1 MGFDVEGARKAGYSE
16 PEIMDHL
23 AKQSNFDVA
32 GAKKAGYSDAE
43 ILQHLSTVSL
53 EPAARGTVGAPE
65 AAIDERPRRKGV
77 LKNQP
82 EIDIGPT
89 PTMAELG
96 QQWRDIAVGAPQ
108 GLITAIPGLPGD
120 IESLFHKD
128 TVLPTSSD
136 IADYMFGPVASPYE
150 AGGRALGGAVTGFA
164 TPGIAARIG
173 TAKQAVAAANYP
185 KTARALG
192 AAQMAVDPLTPLL
205 SGTVTVGGKAYNA
218 LRDAANYV
226 LAPEA
231 AAANR
236 LAAMTNDPAAALQA
250 MQTTQNMLT
259 SGGPVSVSERLA
271 AGNVAEPRVA
281 AAQEAL
287 AEGVTAAQMQQAQ
300 QARIAAIQSNLQQ
313 VEQQLSN
320 TAATLTPAAAAQL
333 SEVRNS
339 LLRSLAAE
347 QTRLEAAGGQI
358 AGQIPNV
365 GQRAPGERLTDI
377 AITGRVE
384 TGTQVTS
391 PAYREAYRL
400 AGDEPITVDA
410 ALEAARRIQAAP
422 GAVTDTSTVPQ
433 SISSLREFEPPMQP
447 GPFTELAPG
456 QGFSGAPVRPPAT
469 MTLQEFGDIRESL
482 VRDLNNARK
491 SPSLDAPTR
500 ARHLEN
506 VLDQMDAALAAS
518 NVSPEAR
525 EAYQAARRL
534 YRTEVVEPFK
544 TGETA
549 RLLQTGMGNRQAL
562 LPDNAVNAFLNNETS
577 AQQFV
582 TTFGNN
588 PAAAR
593 AMGEGIGDLFR
604 SKVIDPVT
612 GFVDQTA
619 AAKFLADNGRQLNI
633 LENAGVNVRGQLT
646 QIRDA
651 AATNA
656 AQREAL
662 AEAHRRLGG
671 TGDAKALVNDALKS
685 PTDMDFMRRR
695 LSPDAREALGAE
707 VKNRAL
713 DAIKNGDPE
722 TAIKY
727 LADNKKTIEMAI
739 GRNGKAEHAAMV
751 DLAKTQQQL
760 LKTKDALPNTGLY
773 DPAVLASKFP
783 PSQLTDLRTA
793 TEEIARMKQMSDVA
807 QAGRGARVT
816 PEPAAWNN
824 IISTNPLVWAKTIA
838 AKMGKNW
845 ADQRITSEAFRVM
858 YENPERFTAA
868 LDAAMKQ
875 KQRGAAAQTAA
886 RTVSNSLLTRP
897 IISSTNALAPQEAQ

>member
-16 PEIMDHL
+16 PEIVDHL
-23 AKQSNFDVA
+23 SKQSNFDVA

-43 ILQHLSTVSL
+43 ILQHLSTVSSA
-53 EPAARGTVGAPE
+53 PAARGTVGAAE
-65 AAIDERPRRKGV
+65 AAFDERPRRKGV

-82 EIDIGPT
+82 EVEINIPT
-89 PTMAELG
+89 LAEVG
-96 QQWRDIAVGAPQ
+96 QQWRDVAVGVPK
-108 GLITAIPGLPGD
+108 GVVTAVPGLPGD

-128 TVLPTSSD
+128 TVLPTSQG
-136 IADYMFGPVASPYE
+136 IADYMFGPAVSPSE
-150 AGGRALGGAVTGFA
+150 AGGRALGSAITGFA

-173 TAKQAVAAANYP
+173 TAKQAAAAANYP
-185 KTARALG
+185 KTAAALG
-192 AAQMAVDPLTPLL
+192 ATQMAVDPLTPLL

-218 LRDAANYV
+218 LRDTANYV

-236 LAAMTNDPAAALQA
+236 LAALTNDQTAALLA
-250 MQTTQNMLT
+250 MRNTENMLT

-281 AAQEAL
+281 AAQKAL
-287 AEGVTAAQMQQAQ
+287 AEGETAPQVQQAQ
-300 QARIAAIQSNLQQ
+300 QGRIAAIQSNLQQ
-313 VEQQLSN
+313 VEQQLSGN
-320 TAATLTPAAAAQL
+320 AAALTPAQTTSL
-333 SEVRNS
+333 NEVRNS

-347 QTRLEAAGGQI
+347 QTGLEAAGGQI

-365 GQRAPGERLTDI
+365 GQQAPGQTLTNI
-377 AITGRVE
+377 ATTGRRE

-400 AGDEPITVDA
+400 AGEEPITVDA

-433 SISSLREFEPPMQP
+433 SVSRLREFEPPMQP

-456 QGFSGAPVRPPAT
+456 QGFSGAPVRPPT
-469 MTLQEFGDIRESL
+469 TVTLEQFGDIRESL
-482 VRDLNNARK
+482 VRDLNNARR
-491 SPSLDAPTR
+491 SPSLDAPAR
-500 ARHLEN
+500 ARNLED
-506 VLDQMDAALAAS
+506 VLTQMDAALERS
-518 NVSPEAR
+518 GVS
-525 EAYQAARRL
+525 QAARDAYQGARQL
-534 YRTEVVEPFK
+534 YRTAVVEPFK

-549 RLLQTGMGNRQAL
+549 RLLQTGAGNRQAL
-562 LPDNAVNAFLNNETS
+562 LPDNAVNAFLSNETS

-604 SKVIDPVT
+604 SKVIDPAT

-619 AAKFLADNGRQLNI
+619 AAKFLADNRRQLGI
-633 LENAGVNVRGQLT
+633 LEDAGVNVRDQLT

-651 AATNA
+651 AAVNA

-671 TGDAKALVNDALKS
+671 AGDAKALVDDALKS
-685 PTDMDFMRRR
+685 PADMDFMRRR
-695 LSPDAREALGAE
+695 LTPEAREALGAE
-707 VKNRAL
+707 VKTRAL
-713 DAIKNGDPE
+713 DMIKTGDADAAVKYLMDNKRAIE
-722 TAIKY
+722 TAIGS
-727 LADNKKTIEMAI
+727 A
-739 GRNGKAEHAAMV
+739 GKAEHATMLN
-751 DLAKTQQQL
+751 LAKTQQQL
-760 LKTKDALPNTGLY
+760 LKTKSALPNTGLY
-773 DPAVLASKFP
+773 DPVVLASKFP
-783 PSQLTDLRTA
+783 PSQLADLRTA
-793 TEEIARMKQMSDVA
+793 VDEIGRMKQMSEVA
-807 QAGRGARVT
+807 QAGGGARVA
-816 PEPAAWNN
+816 PSPADWGNM
-824 IISTNPLVWAKTIA
+824 ISANPLVWAKTIA

-845 ADQRITSEAFRVM
+845 ADQRVTSEAFKVM

-868 LDAAMKQ
+868 LEAAIKQ
-875 KQRGAAAQTAA
+875 KGRGEIAQGAA
-886 RTVSNSLLTRP
+886 RTISNALVSRP
-897 IISSTNALAPQEAQ
+897 AISVSNALAPQEAP